1 MSVILIVDDDKNFL
15 LSLVEGLRAH
25 DNGFEIKTA
34 ENGEMAAQT
43 IRDES
48 IDLVITDLKMPVTD
62 GFELLAYMS
71 SNYPRIPVIVMTAY
85 GTPLIENSVTNLGAI
100 RYLEKPL
107 DFDLLLE
114 HIYKSIELSEST
126 YAPGIPLI
134 TFLKLLNLEKKTC
147 VLTVHHDKGEGK
159 MFFKRGVL
167 IDAVTSQR
175 KGEGAA
181 MEILN
186 WGQAAI
192 QISTQPFTAEKNIH
206 NDLDFLIMVSQSRH
220 SGNRSDQNATSPVTS
235 YDNTPDNIFNIKA
248 SDAFDF
254 QNPATEGWINDGDF
268 SNSDPNYPSRNHNGQ
283 RYQETSSYSDTFTS
297 MGSAFS
303 KETTLPDHKE
313 DGKAISTA
321 KQVADTDDFQSVSR
335 KYDLRKGPPDDDS
348 VSSDENIN
356 RSSLKGQTED
366 TAFFDE
372 NEATSPRTDDS
383 SSHEADHQDTI
394 NIREMNDALETLR
407 GMTQDGLLSCDIC
420 SGKDGQSLMGYNSN
434 PVYCAMLA
442 HVIQNIKNSL
452 LSSDLPLLG
461 NTCII
466 DLKDDKMAIIVVLHG
481 YLWSILLD
489 IRKCPLGLF
498 LNVTLPKVKTIF
510 KKALSGK

>member
-71 SNYPRIPVIVMTAY
+71 SNHPRIPVIVMTAY

-147 VLTVHHDKGEGK
+147 VLTVHHDENEGK
-159 MFFKRGVL
+159 MFFKRGIL
-167 IDAVTSQR
+167 IDAATSQR

-181 MEILN
+181 MEMLN

-220 SGNRSDQNATSPVTS
+220 SGNRSDQNEASSVTS
-235 YDNTPDNIFNIKA
+235 YDNIPDTIFNIKA

-254 QNPATEGWINDGDF
+254 QNPATEGWINHGDF
-268 SNSDPNYPSRNHNGQ
+268 SNSDPNHLSPHPNGKQ
-283 RYQETSSYSDTFTS
+283 YQETSSYSDTFTS
-297 MGSAFS
+297 LGDAFS
-303 KETTLPDHKE
+303 EETTFPGHKE
-313 DGKAISTA
+313 DGGVSSTA
-321 KQVADTDDFQSVSR
+321 KLVTDTDDSQNVSG
-335 KYDLRKGPPDDDS
+335 KYDLQEEPPEDDS
-348 VSSDENIN
+348 ASGDRSINLSSVKE
-356 RSSLKGQTED
+356 QTGD
-366 TAFFDE
+366 TAFFDA
-372 NEATSPRTDDS
+372 NEAISPATDDS
-383 SSHEADHQDTI
+383 PSDETGHYDTI
-394 NIREMNDALETLR
+394 SIREMNDALETLR
-407 GMTQDGLLSCDIC
+407 EMTQDGLLSCDIC
-420 SGKDGQSLMGYNSN
+420 SGKDGQSIMGYNSN

-442 HVIQNIKNSL
+442 HVIQDIENSL
-452 LSSDLPLLG
+452 RSSDLPLLG

-466 DLKDDKMAIIVVLHG
+466 DLKDDKMAIIVILHG
-481 YLWSILLD
+481 YLWSILID

-498 LNVTLPKVKTIF
+498 LNVTLPKVKAIF
-510 KKALSGK
+510 QKALPNK

>member
-15 LSLVEGLRAH
+15 LSLVEGLREH

-126 YAPGIPLI
+126 YAPGIPLV

-147 VLTVHHDKGEGK
+147 VLTVNHDENEGK

-167 IDAVTSQR
+167 IDAVTAKK

-181 MEILN
+181 MEMLN

-192 QISTQPFTAEKNIH
+192 QISTQPFTAEKNIQ

-220 SGNRSDQNATSPVTS
+220 SGKRYDQTNTTSPAAS
-235 YDNTPDNIFNIKA
+235 YDNTLDDIFNMKA
-248 SDAFDF
+248 SDAFSF
-254 QNPATEGWINDGDF
+254 PNPATEGWVTQGAFADD
-268 SNSDPNYPSRNHNGQ
+268 SQNHSSPPYNEQ
-283 RYQETSSYSDTFTS
+283 QYQQTTSYSDMYTS
-297 MGSAFS
+297 SENAFS
-303 KETTLPDHKE
+303 EETAFPDHGEKE
-313 DGKAISTA
+313 EETSTA
-321 KQVADTDDFQSVSR
+321 KPVTDEFQSPFEKSDLLEEQTYENPASVKGEILPSFGEEKPAFHHGNENHAVEDDHSR
-335 KYDLRKGPPDDDS
+335 K
-348 VSSDENIN
+348 
-356 RSSLKGQTED
+356 TEH
-366 TAFFDE
+366 
-372 NEATSPRTDDS
+372 TDK
-383 SSHEADHQDTI
+383 I
-394 NIREMNDALETLR
+394 NIKKMNDAMKTLQE
-407 GMTQDGLLSCDIC
+407 MTQDGLLSCDIC
-420 SGKDGQSLMGYNSN
+420 DGKDSQSLLGYNSN
-434 PVYCAMLA
+434 PVYCAMSA
-442 HVIQNIKNSL
+442 IVIQGIRDSL
-452 LSSDLPLLG
+452 RSSDLPLLG

-466 DLKDDKMAIIVVLHG
+466 DLEDGKMAIIVILHN
-481 YLWSILLD
+481 YLWNILID
-489 IRKCPLGLF
+489 TRKCPLGLF
-498 LNVTLPKVKTIF
+498 LNVTLPKVKAIF
-510 KKALSGK
+510 KEALAN

>member
-34 ENGEMAAQT
+34 ENGEMAVQT

-71 SNYPRIPVIVMTAY
+71 SNYPRTPVIVMTAY

-114 HIYKSIELSEST
+114 HIYKSIESSEST

-147 VLTVHHDKGEGK
+147 VLTVNRDENEGK
-159 MFFKRGVL
+159 MFFKRGIL
-167 IDAVTSQR
+167 IDAVTAQK
-175 KGEGAA
+175 KGESAA
-181 MEILN
+181 MEMLN

-192 QISTQPFTAEKNIH
+192 QISTQPFTAEKNIN

-220 SGNRSDQNATSPVTS
+220 SGNRPDQTIPTSLTS
-235 YDNTPDNIFNIKA
+235 YDNIPDTIFNIKA

-254 QNPATEGWINDGDF
+254 QNPATEEWINNGSVFNGD
-268 SNSDPNYPSRNHNGQ
+268 PRPPSPAP
-283 RYQETSSYSDTFTS
+283 QEQQQQESSYSDT
-297 MGSAFS
+297 GSAFAE
-303 KETTLPDHKE
+303 ETVFTGPEGEEKAASEMEPVIDADAAGKDDLPDAAPASGKE
-313 DGKAISTA
+313 D
-321 KQVADTDDFQSVSR
+321 VN
-335 KYDLRKGPPDDDS
+335 Y
-348 VSSDENIN
+348 
-356 RSSLKGQTED
+356 SSLQGQTED
-366 TAFFDE
+366 AAFFDE
-372 NEATSPRTDDS
+372 NETISSTADDS
-383 SSHEADHQDTI
+383 PSYETERPDTI
-394 NIREMNDALETLR
+394 NIREMNGALETLR
-407 GMTQDGLLSCDIC
+407 EMTPEGLLSCDIC
-420 SGKDGQSLMGYNSN
+420 SAADGQSLMGYNSN
-434 PVYCAMLA
+434 PVYCAMLV
-442 HVIQNIKNSL
+442 HVIQEIKNSL
-452 LSSDLPLLG
+452 SNSNFPSLG

-466 DLKDDKMAIIVVLHG
+466 DLEDDKMAIIVILHG
-481 YLWSILLD
+481 YLWSILID

-498 LNVTLPKVKTIF
+498 LNVTLPKVKAIF
-510 KKALSGK
+510 KKALSDK

>member
-34 ENGEMAAQT
+34 ENGEMAANT

-126 YAPGIPLI
+126 YAPGIPLA

-147 VLTVHHDKGEGK
+147 ILTVHHDENEGK

-167 IDAVTSQR
+167 VDAVTARR
-175 KGEGAA
+175 KSEGAA
-181 MEILN
+181 MEMLS

-192 QISTQPFTAEKNIH
+192 QISTQPFTAEKNIQ
-206 NDLDFLIMVSQSRH
+206 NDLDFLIMVSQSRT
-220 SGNRSDQNATSPVTS
+220 SGQRHQPQTSPAAS
-235 YDNTPDNIFNIKA
+235 YDNTPDNIFNMKA

-254 QNPATEGWINDGDF
+254 QNIDAEEWLNQGDF
-268 SNSDPNYPSRNHNGQ
+268 SGGNDHAPPSDGQ
-283 RYQETSSYSDTFTS
+283 HQETGSYSNMFAPS
-297 MGSAFS
+297 ENAFS
-303 KETTLPDHKE
+303 EENEKAAAESSPD
-313 DGKAISTA
+313 A
-321 KQVADTDDFQSVSR
+321 DDFP
-335 KYDLRKGPPDDDS
+335 KPPASDYS
-348 VSSDENIN
+348 PSNNESAPPSSMEGQTRGASSDEKET
-356 RSSLKGQTED
+356 L
-366 TAFFDE
+366 
-372 NEATSPRTDDS
+372 SPRTDDS
-383 SSHEADHQDTI
+383 FRETGSSDAI
-394 NIREMNDALETLR
+394 NTEKMSAALEVLREMMQEGLLCCNICH
-407 GMTQDGLLSCDIC
+407 GQDGRF
-420 SGKDGQSLMGYNSN
+420 LMGYNTN
-434 PVYCAMLA
+434 PVSSSMSSR
-442 HVIQNIKNSL
+442 VIQDIKTSL
-452 LSSDLPLLG
+452 RSSELPMPG

-466 DLKDDKMAIIVVLHG
+466 DLEDDKMAVIVILHE
-481 YLWSILLD
+481 YLWSIMMD
-489 IRKCPLGLF
+489 VSKCPLGLF
-498 LNVTLPKVKTIF
+498 LNVTLPKVKAIF
-510 KKALSGK
+510 KEALENQ